1 MLSTLRDLATAEMR
15 ERAACGLVTGNVEG
29 IARKKMRAVGVYATG
44 ALTLTLTLT
53 NPPALALP
61 YPSTHPNEGALA
73 PAAAEQRWE
82 GEEDASFLGGFGSD
96 FCSGDLPHKITLT
109 LTLTLTSGSPR
120 SRLEI

>member
-96 FCSGDLPHKITLT
+96 FCSGDPT
-109 LTLTLTSGSPR
+109 P
-120 SRLEI
+120 